1 MRIEPPGPVL
11 GRSRQWQA
19 CSYFS
24 ALPTVHDEAFCIRV
38 WDWSETS
45 QTVSLFCRSLGVVR
59 GLAKGSKRDDA
70 RFSGGFELLTK
81 GQVGMIIKSSDA
93 MATLT
98 SWDLSQT
105 FPGAR
110 VKLPA
115 FYSAMAMLDL
125 VHHMVRDHDPHPLL
139 FDSLGA
145 AATELARPERTI
157 PALTGFL
164 WSVLVESGYRP
175 ELDRDV
181 RTSNPLDTSA
191 PLAFDAKLG
200 GFTRWEK
207 GAAEEGWRARPQTL
221 ELLREL
227 AESRPASGTPE
238 DVLRAGKLL
247 YAYVRETAG
256 TPIPSVELALKV
268 LSG

>member
-1 MRIEPPGPVL
+1 M
-11 GRSRQWQA
+11 
-19 CSYFS
+19 
-24 ALPTVHDEAFCIRV
+24 PTVHDEAFCIRV

-45 QTVSLFCRSLGVVR
+45 QTVSLFCRTHGVVR
-59 GLAKGSKRDDA
+59 GLAKGAKRDDT

-105 FPGAR
+105 FPSAR
-110 VKLPA
+110 ANLPA
-115 FYSAMAMLDL
+115 FYSAMAMLEL
-125 VHHMVRDHDPHPLL
+125 VHHMVRDHDPHPIL
-139 FDSLGA
+139 FDSLGTA
-145 AATELARPERTI
+145 AADLANPDRTI
-157 PALTGFL
+157 ASLTEFL

-181 RTSNPLDTSA
+181 RTSTPLDKSS

-200 GFTRWEK
+200 GFKRWEK
-207 GAAEEGWRARPQTL
+207 GGAEEGWRARPQTL
-221 ELLREL
+221 EILRNL
-227 AESRPASGTPE
+227 AENKPVTGAAE

-256 TPIPSVELALKV
+256 MPMPTVELALKV

>member
-1 MRIEPPGPVL
+1 M
-11 GRSRQWQA
+11 
-19 CSYFS
+19 
-24 ALPTVHDEAFCIRV
+24 PTVHDDAFCIRV

-45 QTVSLFCRSLGVVR
+45 QTVSLFCRSHGVIR
-59 GLAKGSKRDDA
+59 GLAKGAKRDDA
-70 RFSGGFELLTK
+70 RFSGGFELLTR
-81 GQVGMIIKSSDA
+81 GQIGMIIKSSDA

-98 SWDLSQT
+98 SWDLAQT

-110 VKLPA
+110 SNLPA

-139 FDSLGA
+139 FDALGSCA
-145 AATELARPERTI
+145 SGLADSDRTVA
-157 PALTGFL
+157 ALTGFL

-181 RTSNPLDTSA
+181 RTSTPLDSSA
-191 PLAFDAKLG
+191 PLAFDPKLG

-207 GAAEEGWRARPQTL
+207 GSAEEGWRARPQTL
-221 ELLREL
+221 ELLRGL
-227 AESRPASGTPE
+227 AERRFASGGSE
-238 DVLRAGKLL
+238 DVLRVGKLL

-256 TPIPSVELALKV
+256 VPMPSVELALRV